1 MALRLKVFLILLIIV
16 ILSSFTNYII
26 LNKTVFP
33 GFLTLEQDE
42 ANKDIVRVVEAI
54 QREIH
59 HLDSLLHDWSAWNDT
74 YDFIQDRNSSYI
86 DDNLPLSSFTDNEL
100 NIIYLLDN
108 KGNLIWGEIR
118 DLESEELIQLSEFTT
133 EALTPTHP
141 LLSYKTDIG
150 DLGDVKVSG
159 IYLTSQGP
167 LIISSRPILT
177 SENKGPVMG
186 TVIMGRFIN
195 ENLVKILQEQTR
207 VNFQIWISNNKSIPL
222 RDRNS
227 FAKISKDAPF
237 PIEERD
243 HKLLQIYTTYPDIG
257 GNPALLIKADIPRHI
272 SSKGRAITNYANISI
287 LIVGL
292 IVLVILSLSIQKMVL
307 GPIGKLTRHV
317 FNVGKSDDLSQQISI
332 KSRDEIG
339 KLGKKFNM
347 MVEKLA
353 DARNRLLEQSY
364 HSGLAEISSG
374 ILHNIR
380 NILTPL
386 NGYIRVI
393 QKKFNNVQVENIK
406 KAIEELQTSNPGSD
420 REQSLNRYLQ
430 LANGQFLSML
440 EETEDQ
446 LGKMSNQSSE
456 IENILSE
463 YDKYSHAKRAIEALE
478 FAEVLTEA
486 HNLIP
491 QDLKDSVSLEIDPS
505 ATKLP
510 KILAERVVL
519 THVITNLISNA
530 VESIL
535 KADKHPGKIRVE
547 GSVEKEDDKKWI
559 HAKFID
565 NGIGIDK
572 KTLER
577 IFERGFS
584 TKKAKQ
590 EGFGLHWCGN
600 AMMSMYGRLYAE
612 SDGSGKGAC
621 FHIVLPVPAQ

>member
-1 MALRLKVFLILLIIV
+1 LALRLKVFLILLIIV

-33 GFLTLEQDE
+33 GFLTLEHDE
-42 ANKDIVRVVEAI
+42 ANKDIVRVLEAI
-54 QREIH
+54 QREVH

-86 DDNLPLSSFTDNEL
+86 DDNLVVSSFTDNEL

-118 DLESEELIQLSEFTT
+118 DLESEELIQISEFSD
-133 EALTPTHP
+133 EVLTATHP
-141 LLSYKTDIG
+141 LLSYKTNAE
-150 DLGDVKVSG
+150 DLGEVKVSG

-177 SENKGPVMG
+177 SENKGPVKG
-186 TVIMGRFIN
+186 TLIMGRFIN
-195 ENLVKILQEQTR
+195 EGFVKILQTQTR
-207 VNFQIWISNNKSIPL
+207 VNCRIWVSNNKSIPL

-243 HKLLQIYTTYPDIG
+243 HKLLQIYTTYPDIS

-317 FNVGKSDDLSQQISI
+317 FNVGKSDDLSQQISM

-339 KLGKKFNM
+339 KLGKEFNM

-386 NGYIRVI
+386 NGYISVI

-430 LANGQFLSML
+430 LANGQFLSLL

-478 FAEVLTEA
+478 LAEVLTEA

-505 ATKLP
+505 VTQLP
-510 KILAERVVL
+510 EILAERVVL

-535 KADKHPGKIRVE
+535 KTDKRPGKIRVE
-547 GSVEKEDDKKWI
+547 GIVEKEDDKKWV

-572 KTLER
+572 KTMER

-584 TKKAKQ
+584 TKKTKQ

-600 AMMSMYGRLYAE
+600 AMTSMNSRLYAE

-621 FHIVLPVPAQ
+621 FHIVFPVPAQ